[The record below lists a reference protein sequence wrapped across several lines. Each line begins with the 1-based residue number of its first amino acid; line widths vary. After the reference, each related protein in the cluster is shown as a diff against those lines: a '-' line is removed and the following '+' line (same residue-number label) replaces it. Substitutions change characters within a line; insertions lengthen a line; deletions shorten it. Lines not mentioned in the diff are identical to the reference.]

1 MWPSQQHNIS
11 VGSPVI
17 ISKLLPGLDGGT
29 GEENK
34 PAHAI
39 HLHDL
44 CIQAGRAAVI
54 LQAQEGYVMLAWQG
68 IPSLA

>member
-1 MWPSQQHNIS
+1 MPATQLS

-17 ISKLLPGLDGGT
+17 ISELLPRPNGGT

-39 HLHDL
+39 HLHNL
-44 CIQAGRAAVI
+44 GIETGRAAVI
-54 LQAQEGYVMLAWQG
+54 LQPQEV
-68 IPSLA
+68 